1 MMEIMIRKGKADDA
15 ADLADVETACFPPAE
30 AATAEEIAARLSVYP
45 SLFLIIYDEGIF
57 WLLFFDNKFVNEFN
71 LWSGP
76 KPQKQLPRA

>member
-45 SLFLIIYDEGIF
+45 FLPSLCGRN
-57 WLLFFDNKFVNEFN
+57 FDR
-71 LWSGP
+71 LH
-76 KPQKQLPRA
+76 